1 MCITNGT
8 IPFSILARYGFIGK
22 TFMNSLVSTGEI
34 SSDTKLNYFSSIE
47 TIATKMYDDMNL
59 VLRKKMNLENFIELY
74 GHLRPN
80 SYDIESPT
88 YLENYDNFLPKNSFN
103 NKNLKDAKF
112 KFSKDEFILIENT
125 LKDFEFDAKTLIK
138 FVEKST
144 QAREY
149 SKFIFTKTLS
159 SILELVAEY
168 GEYYKIEKS
177 DMAYIDIN
185 TINNISNNHIPINHK
200 KYLIHKINEN
210 KLLFNKSLDI
220 ITPDIIVNK
229 ESLEFIKIDERKPNF
244 VTSKST
250 EGELLVLKKDIK
262 AEELKDKIVLIEGA
276 DPGYDW
282 IFLHGIKG
290 LITKYGGAASHM
302 TIRCSEFDIPAA
314 IGCGESIYET
324 LKESSKIKIN
334 CKSKKIIII

>member
-1 MCITNGT
+1 MI
-8 IPFSILARYGFIGK
+8 
-22 TFMNSLVSTGEI
+22 
-34 SSDTKLNYFSSIE
+34 
-47 TIATKMYDDMNL
+47 NL
-59 VLRKKMNLENFIELY
+59 
-74 GHLRPN
+74 
-80 SYDIESPT
+80 T
-88 YLENYDNFLPKNSFN
+88 
-103 NKNLKDAKF
+103 
-112 KFSKDEFILIENT
+112 
-125 LKDFEFDAKTLIK
+125 
-138 FVEKST
+138 
-144 QAREY
+144 
-149 SKFIFTKTLS
+149 
-159 SILELVAEY
+159 
-168 GEYYKIEKS
+168 
-177 DMAYIDIN
+177 
-185 TINNISNNHIPINHK
+185 
-200 KYLIHKINEN
+200 HKINEN